1 MNRQPVIAAALVA
14 IALCAG
20 PLASAPALAQQGP
33 ACNETNHC
41 VDVTVVGGKIQ
52 PLPDVTVSGKNH
64 QIWWQLKTPGYSFP
78 KPPKS
83 DGVFFKPASSGNDNG
98 KMPAKEFNCNRVSA
112 TVFHCTN
119 ANSTNGQRR
128 KYQYG
133 VTVVEDASGK
143 DITLDPWVVNL

>member
-14 IALCAG
+14 TALCAG

-78 KPPKS
+78 QPPKAE
-83 DGVFFKPASSGNDNG
+83 GVTFKAPAPGNNNG
-98 KMPAKEFNCNRVSA
+98 NMPPKEFNCNRVSA
-112 TVFHCTN
+112 TVYKCTD
-119 ANSTNGQRR
+119 ANSTNGQQR
-128 KYQYG
+128 KYQYA
-133 VTVVEDASGK
+133 VNLIEDATGK
-143 DITLDPWVVNL
+143 AITLDPWVVNL